1 MPQVSVI
8 IPTYNRKRFL
18 RRAIE
23 SVLNQNFSDFEIIVV
38 DDASAEPVQDVV
50 DCLKDPRIRLIR
62 HETNKGE
69 AEARNTGILNSSC
82 EYIAFLDDD
91 DEWLSD
97 KLALQLEKLKNS
109 PPIVGGIYTGY
120 AVVDFSSDQ
129 QLFVRIPSRKGN
141 IYRDLLRRNV
151 IAAPSTVLLR
161 RVCFETAGLFD
172 GSVHYGVD
180 HDLFLRIA
188 RHFHFDYLELPLVK
202 YHIHSGR
209 MSDNPDIVIKGLNAL
224 SRRYGLER
232 GFILNRTI
240 MSEGYLDAGLSYLAV
255 NQRKKAGLM
264 FLKSIR
270 MNPFEWLGYYHLGI
284 SLIGDRYLCQLK
296 QTKRKLLKRFSS
308 SSEGSGPN
316 RQGNDPP

>member
-23 SVLNQNFSDFEIIVV
+23 SVLNQNYSDFEIIVV

-50 DCLKDPRIRLIR
+50 ECLKDPRIRLIR

-120 AVVDFSSDQ
+120 AVIDFSSDQ
-129 QLFVRIPSRKGN
+129 ELFVRIPSRKGN
-141 IYRDLLRRNV
+141 IYRDLLQRNV

-202 YHIHSGR
+202 YHIHNGR

-232 GFILNRTI
+232 GFMLNRTI
-240 MSEGYLDAGLSYLAV
+240 MSEGYLDVGLSYLAM

-264 FLKSIR
+264 FLKSIL

-284 SLIGDRYLCQLK
+284 SLIGDRYLYQLK
-296 QTKRKLLKRFSS
+296 QTKKKLLKRFSS
-308 SSEGSGPN
+308 SS
-316 RQGNDPP
+316 